1 MATSKRRNK
10 ALPKGYSVLMKNKNV
25 RVLELNLKPG
35 QNLPMHNHPNDH
47 LVYAMTNT
55 KLRLTNSKGK
65 TSTVNLKQGQIV
77 WLKAESH
84 AVVNIGKTTSHNLV
98 VEVKK

>member
-1 MATSKRRNK
+1 MATSKRTNK
-10 ALPKGYSVLMKNKNV
+10 ALPKGYSELMKNKNV

-35 QNLPMHNHPNDH
+35 QNMPMHTHPNDH
-47 LVYAMTNT
+47 LVYAMTDT
-55 KLRLTNSKGK
+55 KLRLTNDKGK
-65 TSTVNLKQGQIV
+65 TSTVNLKKGSIV

-84 AVVNIGKTTSHNLV
+84 SVVNIGKTTSHNLV